1 MLLSSETE
9 SEIAEIWAKISAKG
23 SKRSFNNDH
32 KVPKDSTF
40 SFNSSGKEFVIEAE
54 RRKLK
59 FSSRLETLLFQSRSD
74 DLVGNCL

>member
-32 KVPKDSTF
+32 KVPNDSTF
-40 SFNSSGKEFVIEAE
+40 SFNSAGNFSVIEADI
-54 RRKLK
+54 RKSK
-59 FSSRLETLLFQSRSD
+59 FSSRLATLLFQSRSE